1 MKVIT
6 LVFLEVR
13 IASVQYAVSLIS
25 YMRRE
30 LVSTIMNLNE
40 DTIFRHKR
48 KIDLCFMLP
57 TY

>member
-1 MKVIT
+1 MKVMT

-30 LVSTIMNLNE
+30 LVATIMNLNQ